1 MKKMKSLKALI
12 EKGKKNGKIKSQE
25 IDSVV
30 AAIAITDE
38 ELDEFYNLVQE
49 HQIEILDDYDDIEND
64 AKNIESTIDVSD
76 VDDQVKAYLIT
87 IGNIPLLTHEQEI
100 ELAMRILEND
110 GKAKEKLINA
120 NLRLVVSIAKRYIGR
135 DMEFLDLIQEGNMG
149 LIRAVEKFDYKK
161 GYRFSTYATWWIK
174 QAITRGIAEKARGIR
189 LPVHM
194 HEKVNR
200 IKRAIAHLSNVKDGE
215 PSIDEI
221 AEEVKMK
228 PEEVKTILKASQ
240 SIISLSTP
248 IGEEED
254 SCLADFISDDETV
267 TPFESAA
274 DDNLRIIMAKVMQ
287 RELTPREQKVIKLR
301 YGVEDDIPRTLEE
314 VGSRMGI
321 TRERVRQIEVK
332 ALKKLRVHC
341 DKELRDFVA

>member
-1 MKKMKSLKALI
+1 MKKIKDLKAVI
-12 EKGKKNGKIKSQE
+12 EKGRKNGKIKSQE

-30 AAIAITDE
+30 AATAITDE

-215 PSIDEI
+215 PSIEEI

-228 PEEVKTILKASQ
+228 PKEVKTILKASQ

-254 SCLADFISDDETV
+254 SCLADFISDDENIS
-267 TPFESAA
+267 PFESAA
-274 DDNLRIIMAKVMQ
+274 DDNLKIIMAKMMQ

-301 YGVEDDIPRTLEE
+301 YGVEDDIPRTL
-314 VGSRMGI
+314 
-321 TRERVRQIEVK
+321 
-332 ALKKLRVHC
+332 
-341 DKELRDFVA
+341 